1 MSHVPS
7 AKPSCLFRLRG
18 VPPRAVRSGDH
29 QYIARFSA
37 AGKKM
42 SGFLIRGA
50 GNPMISTR
58 RHPRGV
64 TAKRLTGEGQNSI
77 GWDPFRT
84 RRRRRSPT
92 IERRESTDFV
102 EDPSVLA
109 PALGI
114 CGDVSEADSWLF
126 ASCGEDGRR
135 ERNDLRQLSEVL
147 GGGGQQELIFGS
159 TRPTQAQSIQ
169 PEDALQMSEEHLD
182 LLSFAT

>member
-1 MSHVPS
+1 MIDPLATTSGNG
-7 AKPSCLFRLRG
+7 RYLRQ
-18 VPPRAVRSGDH
+18 GD
-29 QYIARFSA
+29 AR
-37 AGKKM
+37 
-42 SGFLIRGA
+42 IR
-50 GNPMISTR
+50 P
-58 RHPRGV
+58 
-64 TAKRLTGEGQNSI
+64 
-77 GWDPFRT
+77 
-84 RRRRRSPT
+84 
-92 IERRESTDFV
+92 ESTDFV
-102 EDPSVLA
+102 EEPSVPA

-135 ERNDLRQLSEVL
+135 ERNELRQLSEVL

>member
-1 MSHVPS
+1 VDPVSRSQRNDGFGAVSGPS
-7 AKPSCLFRLRG
+7 QGEPW
-18 VPPRAVRSGDH
+18 RSG
-29 QYIARFSA
+29 
-37 AGKKM
+37 
-42 SGFLIRGA
+42 IRP
-50 GNPMISTR
+50 NRS
-58 RHPRGV
+58 
-64 TAKRLTGEGQNSI
+64 
-77 GWDPFRT
+77 F
-84 RRRRRSPT
+84 RRRDLLCPLHV
-92 IERRESTDFV
+92 DFV
-102 EDPSVLA
+102 EEPSVLA

-135 ERNDLRQLSEVL
+135 ERNELRQLSEVL

>member
-1 MSHVPS
+1 MLDEGKGFLQSNFS
-7 AKPSCLFRLRG
+7 AR
-18 VPPRAVRSGDH
+18 
-29 QYIARFSA
+29 YIAR
-37 AGKKM
+37 
-42 SGFLIRGA
+42 
-50 GNPMISTR
+50 
-58 RHPRGV
+58 HV
-64 TAKRLTGEGQNSI
+64 QRLTATVKDGSGRGSVAESAFGRF
-77 GWDPFRT
+77 DPFATPSGMAANLARPG
-84 RRRRRSPT
+84 RPV
-92 IERRESTDFV
+92 STDFV
-102 EDPSVLA
+102 EEPSVLA

-135 ERNDLRQLSEVL
+135 ERNELRQLSEVL

>member
-1 MSHVPS
+1 MRF
-7 AKPSCLFRLRG
+7 KP
-18 VPPRAVRSGDH
+18 VPPNWETDASIDATALPWRCRKPISALASPKLRTNSRRRERRL
-29 QYIARFSA
+29 YASA
-37 AGKKM
+37 ATYVVLGYHIRVPIDNHIRVPIDRG
-42 SGFLIRGA
+42 SARLVLICA
-50 GNPMISTR
+50 
-58 RHPRGV
+58 
-64 TAKRLTGEGQNSI
+64 
-77 GWDPFRT
+77 
-84 RRRRRSPT
+84 RSSRA
-92 IERRESTDFV
+92 IDCRESTDFV